1 MHHKLNKRV
10 KFWEDA
16 GANSAMLDAGHWMLD
31 AEHGLAGV
39 REVDIPAFRVTDLLA
54 LESLL
59 LFLGDAHED
68 HLVATRVL
76 LAQIIGDGVLAILLL
91 EIHTGNILVA
101 DKCLYGFDKIGRDPT
116 QESRGGNLVAEM
128 PGQEVRQLTF
138 GLQRRNV
145 AVEIQAIEALN
156 IEQNVFLEDFSNCWH
171 NRPPFPAASYRI
183 GGKRER
189 AEMSYRNLTIWQ
201 ESRGIVVDV
210 HKMTLT
216 KLPTFELYEEGSQ
229 IRRSIKSVKS
239 NIVEGYG
246 RRRYKQEY
254 IRFLTFAQAS
264 CDETTVISFDLIGAA
279 APAYYAALVVQCLL
293 IRLGHDDDGPFAAE
307 LRREVD
313 DSPSRLYL
321 DVSVPNASQNVKRQT
336 CCSDASCFTAT
347 PWRGG

>member
-1 MHHKLNKRV
+1 
-10 KFWEDA
+10 
-16 GANSAMLDAGHWMLD
+16 
-31 AEHGLAGV
+31 
-39 REVDIPAFRVTDLLA
+39 
-54 LESLL
+54 
-59 LFLGDAHED
+59 
-68 HLVATRVL
+68 
-76 LAQIIGDGVLAILLL
+76 
-91 EIHTGNILVA
+91 
-101 DKCLYGFDKIGRDPT
+101 
-116 QESRGGNLVAEM
+116 
-128 PGQEVRQLTF
+128 
-138 GLQRRNV
+138 
-145 AVEIQAIEALN
+145 
-156 IEQNVFLEDFSNCWH
+156 VFL
-171 NRPPFPAASYRI
+171 
-183 GGKRER
+183 
-189 AEMSYRNLTIWQ
+189 
-201 ESRGIVVDV
+201 DV